1 MKTPLLLTTAAA
13 AALALA
19 GCATSPGYGSGYGS
33 GGSYGGGYN
42 TANCRDCGTVT
53 RIERRPDSSPN
64 VAGPL
69 IGGIVGAAAGR
80 EIARR
85 NSDSDGRRNVAT
97 GAGAVAGAVAGNAI
111 QNRTG
116 SGNFYDVHVRLND
129 GRTVVMV
136 QEDVSGLREGSSVQ
150 VRDGRAWAL

>member
-1 MKTPLLLTTAAA
+1 MKTPLLVTTVTA

-19 GCATSPGYGSGYGS
+19 GCATSPGYGSGGYGS
-33 GGSYGGGYN
+33 SSSYGGYN
-42 TANCRDCGTVT
+42 SPNCRDCGTVT
-53 RIERRPDSSPN
+53 RIERRPDGSPN

-85 NSDSDGRRNVAT
+85 NTDSDGRRNVAT

-116 SGNFYDVHVRLND
+116 SGNLYDVHVRLND
-129 GRTVVMV
+129 GRTVVLV
-136 QEDVSGLREGSSVQ
+136 QENVSGLREGSPVQ
-150 VRDGRAWAL
+150 VRDGRAWSL

>member
-1 MKTPLLLTTAAA
+1 MKTPLLATTAAA
-13 AALALA
+13 AMIALA
-19 GCATSPGYGSGYGS
+19 GCATSPGGYSSGYGSGYGT
-33 GGSYGGGYN
+33 GGYN
-42 TANCRDCGTVT
+42 APNCRDCGVVT
-53 RIERRPDSSPN
+53 RIERRPDSNPN

-85 NSDSDGRRNVAT
+85 NTDSDGRRNVAT
-97 GAGAVAGAVAGNAI
+97 GAGAVAGAVAGNAV

-116 SGNFYDVHVRLND
+116 SGGMYDVHVRLND

-136 QEDVSGLREGSSVQ
+136 QQDVGGLREGSSVQ
-150 VRDGRAWAL
+150 VREGRAWAL

>member
-1 MKTPLLLTTAAA
+1 MNIRTLAMTTLAAST
-13 AALALA
+13 LALA
-19 GCATSPGYGSGYGS
+19 SCATTSPGYGYGNGYGAS
-33 GGSYGGGYN
+33 PSN
-42 TANCRDCGTVT
+42 ANCYDCGTVT
-53 RIERRPDSSPN
+53 RIES
-64 VAGPL
+64 
-69 IGGIVGAAAGR
+69 IGGTSSVPNATGAVVGAVVGAVAAREIAKNQTDSKGRQNTATAAGAAAG
-80 EIARR
+80 AL
-85 NSDSDGRRNVAT
+85 
-97 GAGAVAGAVAGNAI
+97 AGNAI